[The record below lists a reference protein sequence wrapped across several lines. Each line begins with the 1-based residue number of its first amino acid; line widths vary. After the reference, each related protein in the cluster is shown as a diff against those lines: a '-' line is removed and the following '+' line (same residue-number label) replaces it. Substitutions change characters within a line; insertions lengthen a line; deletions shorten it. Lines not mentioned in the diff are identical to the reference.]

1 MKKNQK
7 TQQSK
12 LISYSS
18 MAIPIILGGQLN
30 GQVVYTD
37 LDPDVVLNP
46 EPTCIPVPGE
56 EFYCSDF
63 LFYELDI
70 NADGNHDFGIMAQV
84 AYWSIW
90 PSNYD
95 TNRMQLFV
103 YNDNF
108 VGGNDGF
115 VDLFSSAQNIGPGI
129 NLTNSVDPW
138 MAYWNYENVVATDGQ
153 FLDTEYQFAALRIKV
168 GPNKYYGWLRVSID
182 SVADK
187 ITIHDYAFN
196 SSNLAPILA
205 GATGGCYPPSIAGV
219 TNITASSAKL
229 LWAPNQ
235 EADKFQLWYRQVS
248 GGGWTKINVPGNA
261 KQRTLPGLN
270 CDATYEWK
278 IRTKCGGEFSAFSSI
293 QNFTTASCKL
303 NGDESDI
310 AHALIVFPNPA
321 TNNITVFSQED
332 IELGIYTIAHLN
344 GSIVLSGS
352 LSGTDINITS
362 LHAGIYFISISA
374 NGNTYFEKIIKQ

>member
-1 MKKNQK
+1 MYVNNRRK
-7 TQQSK
+7 SK
-12 LISYSS
+12 LVAYSA
-18 MAIPIILGGQLN
+18 MAVPLILGGNLS

-46 EPTCIPVPGE
+46 EPACIPVPGE

-90 PSNYD
+90 PSNYN
-95 TNRMQLFV
+95 TNRMELFV

-115 VDLFSSAQNIGPGI
+115 VDLFTSSQNIGPGI
-129 NLTNSVDPW
+129 DLTNSVNPW
-138 MAYWNYENVVATDGQ
+138 MAYWNFENVVAADGQ
-153 FLDTEYQFAALRIKV
+153 FLDTEYQFAALRLKV

-187 ITIHDYAFN
+187 ITIHDYAYN
-196 SSNLAPILA
+196 ASNLAPILA

-235 EADKFQLWYRQVS
+235 EADKFQLWYRQV
-248 GGGWTKINVPGNA
+248 GVGGWTKLNVLGNA
-261 KQRTLPGLN
+261 KQRTITGLN
-270 CDATYEWK
+270 CDADYEWK
-278 IRTKCGGEFSAFSSI
+278 IRTKCGAEFSEFSAL
-293 QNFTTASCKL
+293 QNFKTASCKL
-303 NGDESDI
+303 EGEASDNAEGI
-310 AHALIVFPNPA
+310 MVFPNPA
-321 TNNITVFSQED
+321 TNSIIIFSQEN
-332 IELGIYTIAHLN
+332 IAAGTYTISDLN
-344 GSIVLSGS
+344 GKVILTGK
-352 LSGTDINITS
+352 LSGTVINISS
-362 LHAGIYFISISA
+362 LHSGIYFIAVSA
-374 NGNTYFEKIIKQ
+374 NGNTFFKKIFKQ